1 MFCVMNMDN
10 IFHISDCKKYNRCER
25 LYRLDKENEP
35 EKFRPF
41 VRLDEE
47 VTELAAKK
55 LGIKDCFKGQRGDDP
70 SLAMDALD
78 QYDWLVKA
86 RFQYDRLRIKVPFL
100 HRTENG
106 WDLYFLFVG
115 LYPHADDIQFYCDM
129 VFVLEGCGIKL
140 NEIRIIHLNA
150 DYVREGKLDTDRL
163 FVISDALYNMSNHPT
178 IPLKETIEQ
187 KKRDI
192 RPLLKEMAECENRPF
207 PSPKRSQKCTGRMK
221 CRYYQNCF
229 EENEEMP
236 DNSIL
241 TLNAS
246 REKYNMAKE
255 GVRFLKDADVERLEG
270 NRQQYAEI
278 MADKNGGLFV
288 DKAALTAWLSR
299 ITYPVSFLDFE
310 WERFAIPPYDGMK
323 PYDVMP
329 FEYSLHILHEDGR
342 VDHNVFLSVHDDR
355 KELAESLIQH
365 VPAEGSVIAYNAF
378 TAEKVRIEELGEQFP
393 MYKEQLDAINA
404 RMEDLEL
411 IFVSG
416 IVYDVRMAG
425 QWSLK
430 KVMAMMDDESYND
443 LAIHQGMEAVFEWRH
458 LDNNESEDREE
469 IIENLKKYCSMDT
482 YAMLVIYNWLRKMTN
497 G

>member
-1 MFCVMNMDN
+1 M
-10 IFHISDCKKYNRCER
+10 
-25 LYRLDKENEP
+25 DKENEP

-55 LGIKDCFKGQRGDDP
+55 LGIKDCFKGQRGDAP
-70 SLAMDALD
+70 RLAMDALQ

-86 RFQYDRLRIKVPFL
+86 RFQYDLLRIKVPFL
-100 HRTENG
+100 HKVKDG

-140 NEIRIIHLNA
+140 NDIRIIHLNA
-150 DYVREGKLDTDRL
+150 NYERQGELDVDQL
-163 FVISDALYNMSNHPT
+163 FVISDALYNMSNNPT
-178 IPLKETIEQ
+178 IPLKEMIYQ

-192 RPLLKEMAECENRPF
+192 RPLLKEMAECEDKPM
-207 PSPKRSQKCTGRMK
+207 PLPKRTQKCTGRMK
-221 CRYYQNCF
+221 CRYYQDCF
-229 EENEEMP
+229 EENEEIP

-241 TLNAS
+241 TLNSS
-246 REKYNMAKE
+246 REKYNMARE

-270 NRQQYAEI
+270 NRQQFAEI
-278 MADKNGGLFV
+278 MADMNGGLFV
-288 DKAALTAWLSR
+288 DKAALSSWLSR
-299 ITYPVSFLDFE
+299 ITFPISFLDFE

-342 VDHNVFLSVHDDR
+342 VEHSVFLSVHDDR

-365 VPAEGSVIAYNAF
+365 IPETGSVVAYNAF
-378 TAEKVRIEELGEQFP
+378 TAEKVRIEELAKQFP
-393 MYKEQLDAINA
+393 EYKEKLDAINA

-411 IFVSG
+411 VFVSG

-430 KVMAMMDDESYND
+430 KIMAMMDDESYND
-443 LAIHQGMEAVFEWRH
+443 LAIHQGMEAVFEWRKW
-458 LDNNESEDREE
+458 EYYSKRCEAT
-469 IIENLKKYCSMDT
+469 S
-482 YAMLVIYNWLRKMTN
+482 
-497 G
+497 